1 MHHFENNS
9 DMRGAHPGRYHWRAK
24 INGNADGRTRQSRPT
39 RPDHASSPDGAR
51 REPAQGR
58 QDRLEA
64 RELMQPIVHTKFG
77 PRARSDRRPD
87 RSRDLPGLMQSLQSG
102 SDSSLLQSMASFTMP
117 AARPALDREL
127 GSGNGHRRTSSG
139 VDLLAPEDFREV
151 GDGIAIAPR
160 VSVVLPV
167 LNEADNLP
175 GVFKTLPSWVD
186 EVVLVDGRS
195 TDDTIEVARQLRPDI
210 TVVLQ
215 GGVGKGDALT
225 AGFAA
230 ATGDIIVAIDGDGST
245 DGAEIIRF
253 VSVLLSGADFAK
265 GSRFNSAGGS
275 DDITPVRRYGNK
287 FLNVAVNR
295 LFGTSFSD
303 LCYGYNA
310 FWAHHLPKLGL
321 DSPGF
326 EIETLMSIRAAEA
339 GLQIY
344 EVPSH
349 ERLRQHGA
357 SNLSA
362 VKDGWRIARL
372 IAKEKLESRRRKT
385 SKPKPFMAPGHLAR
399 FDDATDEHGDHDD
412 DHFGGDELVDL
423 GRLDGAVDGS
433 ARPGR
438 R

>member
-9 DMRGAHPGRYHWRAK
+9 ELRATHPGRHHRRAK
-24 INGNADGRTRQSRPT
+24 ISGAADGRTRPARAT
-39 RPDHASSPDGAR
+39 RPDHAVSQELAR
-51 REPAQGR
+51 RESNEGR
-58 QDRLEA
+58 VERLDAYAMMASLGQAKSGA
-64 RELMQPIVHTKFG
+64 R
-77 PRARSDRRPD
+77 PRSGRPD
-87 RSRDLPGLMQSLQSG
+87 RSRNLPGLMQFDRTSPDSAPFLSLTS
-102 SDSSLLQSMASFTMP
+102 MP
-117 AARPALDREL
+117 AARPPLDREL
-127 GSGNGHRRTSSG
+127 DAVNGSRRTASG

-167 LNEADNLP
+167 LNEARNLP
-175 GVFKTLPSWVD
+175 AVFETLPSWVD

-195 TDDTIEVARQLRPDI
+195 TDDTIDVARGLRPDI
-210 TVVLQ
+210 RVVLQ

-245 DGAEIIRF
+245 DGSEIIRF

-265 GSRFNSAGGS
+265 GSRFSSAGAS

-310 FWAHHLPKLGL
+310 FWARHLPKLDL

-349 ERLRQHGA
+349 ERLRKHGA

-362 VKDGWRIARL
+362 IKDGWRIARL
-372 IAKEKLESRRRKT
+372 IAHEKLDARRRKAG
-385 SKPKPFMAPGHLAR
+385 KPKPFMAPGHIAR
-399 FDDATDEHGDHDD
+399 FDIAPGEHGDHDD
-412 DHFGGDELVDL
+412 RYGAGESPDL
-423 GRLDGAVDGS
+423 GRLDGMVNGS
-433 ARPGR
+433 AGQAR

>member
-1 MHHFENNS
+1 MHHFENS
-9 DMRGAHPGRYHWRAK
+9 SELRAAHPGRHHRRAK
-24 INGNADGRTRQSRPT
+24 ISGSADGRTRQSRAT
-39 RPDHASSPDGAR
+39 RPDHATSQELAR
-51 REPAQGR
+51 RESNESR
-58 QDRLEA
+58 VERLDAYAMMQSLGQAKSGA
-64 RELMQPIVHTKFG
+64 R
-77 PRARSDRRPD
+77 PRNGRPD
-87 RSRDLPGLMQSLQSG
+87 RSRNLPGLMQSNRGEADPFL
-102 SDSSLLQSMASFTMP
+102 SLTSMP
-117 AARPALDREL
+117 AARPPLDREL
-127 GSGNGHRRTSSG
+127 DTVHGNRRTASR

-151 GDGIAIAPR
+151 GDGIAIAPK

-167 LNEADNLP
+167 LNEARNLP
-175 GVFKTLPSWVD
+175 AVFETLPSWVD

-195 TDDTIEVARQLRPDI
+195 TDDTIEVARELRPDI
-210 TVVLQ
+210 QVVLQ

-225 AGFAA
+225 AGFEA

-245 DGAEIIRF
+245 DGREIIRF

-310 FWAHHLPKLGL
+310 FWARHLNKLDL

-326 EIETLMSIRAAEA
+326 EIETLMSIRAAQA

-349 ERLRQHGA
+349 ERLRKHGA

-362 VKDGWRIARL
+362 IKDGWRILRL
-372 IAKEKLESRRRKT
+372 ITHEKLDARRRKAG
-385 SKPKPFMAPGHLAR
+385 KPKPFMAPGHIAR
-399 FDDATDEHGDHDD
+399 FDVAPSEHGDHDD
-412 DHFGGDELVDL
+412 RYGAGGSGDL
-423 GRLDGAVDGS
+423 GRLDGMVNGS
-433 ARPGR
+433 AGQAR

>member
-1 MHHFENNS
+1 MHHFENS
-9 DMRGAHPGRYHWRAK
+9 SELRAAHPGLHHRRAK
-24 INGNADGRTRQSRPT
+24 ISGTADGRTRQPGPT
-39 RPDHASSPDGAR
+39 WPDQASSQDVAR
-51 REPAQGR
+51 RESAQGR
-58 QDRLEA
+58 SDRLDGS
-64 RELMQPIVHTKFG
+64 ELIQPLGQPKFG
-77 PRARSDRRPD
+77 SRSGSAGRPD
-87 RSRDLPGLMQSLQSG
+87 RSRDLPGLMQSRGRDADAAAFL
-102 SDSSLLQSMASFTMP
+102 SLASMPS
-117 AARPALDREL
+117 ARPPLDGSL
-127 GSGNGHRRTSSG
+127 DSVNGSGRARTG

-151 GDGIAIAPR
+151 GDGIAIAPK

-167 LNEADNLP
+167 LNEAKNLP
-175 GVFKTLPSWVD
+175 AVFETLPPWLD

-195 TDDTIEVARQLRPDI
+195 TDDTIEVARRLRPDVR
-210 TVVLQ
+210 VVLQ

-245 DGAEIIRF
+245 DGGEIIRF
-253 VSVLLSGADFAK
+253 VSVLLAGADFAK

-287 FLNVAVNR
+287 FLNVTVNR

-310 FWAHHLPKLGL
+310 FWARHLPQLDL

-362 VKDGWRIARL
+362 IKDGWRILRL
-372 IAKEKLESRRRKT
+372 IGQEKLDSKRRK
-385 SKPKPFMAPGHLAR
+385 SGKPKPFMAPGHLAR
-399 FDDATDEHGDHDD
+399 FDGASAEHGDHDD
-412 DHFGGDELVDL
+412 RYEAGEPVDL
-423 GRLDGAVDGS
+423 GRLDGMVYGPAGQAS
-433 ARPGR
+433 R
-438 R
+438 